1 MTAPNQHPEQ
11 KSRDQIDQ
19 LLQQAGWAV
28 QNIKQMNFSAAPGV
42 AVREFQT
49 DVGPA
54 DYVLFVDGEAV
65 GVIEAKPESWGDKIT
80 TVEDQ
85 SQGYA
90 NAKLK
95 WINNKPLRFV
105 YESTGVITRFT
116 DNDDPQPRS
125 REVFSFHRP
134 ETLARWRKQDKTL
147 RARLQEMPALDPSG
161 LRDCQITAITNL
173 EASFKQDK
181 PRALIQMAT
190 GAGKIFTAITASY
203 RLLKEPVNAS
213 RILFLVDTKNLG
225 EQAEQEYL
233 SFVPNDDNRIY
244 GFFRKNVVSDY
255 DGYSPISYAIGFKNY
270 PIYYWI

>member
-105 YESTGVITRFT
+105 YESTLSGF
-116 DNDDPQPRS
+116 DG
-125 REVFSFHRP
+125 EG
-134 ETLARWRKQDKTL
+134 LA
-147 RARLQEMPALDPSG
+147 
-161 LRDCQITAITNL
+161 
-173 EASFKQDK
+173 
-181 PRALIQMAT
+181 
-190 GAGKIFTAITASY
+190 GA
-203 RLLKEPVNAS
+203 
-213 RILFLVDTKNLG
+213 
-225 EQAEQEYL
+225 
-233 SFVPNDDNRIY
+233 
-244 GFFRKNVVSDY
+244 
-255 DGYSPISYAIGFKNY
+255 
-270 PIYYWI
+270 